1 MRMGSGSARSSA
13 HSPTVSRRR
22 ALIYNRPVSI
32 PPGGAQMAY
41 RSFLMA
47 VALVVL
53 LAVTGPTPALAAQEG
68 TMTLGIHVTLVSRW
82 LDPGD
87 TEGLITPFMVLYALH
102 DPL

>member
-1 MRMGSGSARSSA
+1 MRNRASDDMRMRSGR
-13 HSPTVSRRR
+13 HDRRRTLLRLSRRR

-32 PPGGAQMAY
+32 APPGGALMAY
-41 RSFLMA
+41 RSSLMA

-53 LAVTGPTPALAAQEG
+53 LGVTGAAPVLAAQDG

-87 TEGLITPFMVLYALH
+87 TEG
-102 DPL
+102 